1 MEMSKDEGA
10 LSQGSRAER
19 LKAALSKLRGS
30 GIEASAA
37 ISRDGSLLAADM
49 PPGEEHK
56 IFAPM
61 YAAMLGAAEEATSE
75 LRLGVPRR
83 VVMEVGDKKLIA
95 VGAGP
100 LALIVAVVEPGAQYN
115 KAVTDIDKA
124 ASEIKAILASPGG

>member
-1 MEMSKDEGA
+1 MV
-10 LSQGSRAER
+10 ER
-19 LKAALSKLRGS
+19 LKAALSRLRGS
-30 GIEASAA
+30 GVEASAA

-100 LALIVAVVEPGAQYN
+100 RALVVALVGPGAQYD
-115 KAVTDIDKA
+115 KAISDIDRA
-124 ASEIKAILASPGG
+124 ASEIKAILASPGT